1 MRRVLHL
8 IDTYRIGGPGKTII
22 NSAKYIDRTRLDV
35 HVASFTN
42 PSRGHNEFSSA
53 VTAAGIPYLELRE
66 TRRFNSSHVFELRRY
81 MRRHAIDLL
90 HTHGYR
96 TDALGYVAALGT
108 TIRLVTTHHGWITNN
123 RRQELFKRMALEL
136 CRLFDGVE
144 LVSEQLRD
152 ELPDSFKRSS
162 RVQVVHNALVLAD
175 YRPRGQRDA
184 IRARLDIG
192 REHMLIGVIGRLS
205 VEKGCFEM
213 LDAFQALAAGHPAAR
228 LVFVGEGPIRQALE
242 LKLAEYGLQPLV
254 RLVEHQRE
262 IQPFYE
268 AVDIVASP
276 SRTEGL
282 SNVILESL
290 AFERPVVATRVG
302 GNTEILTDGVTG
314 LLIEPRNPA
323 AMADALSRLLTSR
336 DLRERLIRAGAERIR
351 TAFSFDARMRVEE
364 AFYEQA
370 MTARRFGIRQLLTKA
385 AR

>member
-1 MRRVLHL
+1 MRR
-8 IDTYRIGGPGKTII
+8 
-22 NSAKYIDRTRLDV
+22 
-35 HVASFTN
+35 
-42 PSRGHNEFSSA
+42 
-53 VTAAGIPYLELRE
+53 YL
-66 TRRFNSSHVFELRRY
+66 
-81 MRRHAIDLL
+81 RRHAIDLL

-96 TDALGYVAALGT
+96 TDALGYLAALGT
-108 TIRLVTTHHGWITNN
+108 NIRLVTTHHGWITNN

-152 ELPDSFKRSS
+152 ELPGAFKRSS
-162 RVQVVHNALVLAD
+162 RVEVVHNALVLAD

-184 IRARLDIG
+184 IRARLG
-192 REHMLIGVIGRLS
+192 VGPEHRLVGVIGRLS
-205 VEKGCFEM
+205 VEKGCLEM
-213 LDAFQALAAGHPAAR
+213 VDAFRLLTATHPSAR
-228 LVFVGEGPIRQALE
+228 LMFVGEGPIRQTLE
-242 LKLAEYGLQPLV
+242 TRVAEYGLQPLV

-262 IQPFYE
+262 IQPVYE
-268 AVDIVASP
+268 AIDIVASP

-290 AFERPVVATRVG
+290 ALKRPMVATRVG

-314 LLIEPRNPA
+314 LLIKPRDPA
-323 AMADALSRLLTSR
+323 AMADALSRLLTS
-336 DLRERLIRAGAERIR
+336 DELRERLVRAGAERIR